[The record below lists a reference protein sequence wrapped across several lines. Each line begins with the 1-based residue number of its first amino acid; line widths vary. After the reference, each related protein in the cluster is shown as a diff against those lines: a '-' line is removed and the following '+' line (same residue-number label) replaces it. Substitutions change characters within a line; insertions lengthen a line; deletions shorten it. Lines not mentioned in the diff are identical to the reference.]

1 MPSSARVYARL
12 QNLLRRSVFDVSDVV
27 ELVCVDAGLAA
38 GVVRL
43 GNSVHFC
50 HGSPVESVHEAIN
63 RVGIREI
70 NRIVGQT
77 VTGQLFMGKLPL
89 YRIDGEALSQN
100 SLATALAMSFL
111 AKASN
116 EDERAAYTLGLLR
129 PVGRLALQRL
139 ATTSVIIPPPALPET
154 GNAAA
159 AEAWE
164 RNTFGVSNVEML
176 ALLMAEWGFE
186 PMLCLAAKHHLL
198 PGTDARHNRLSALL
212 HVACWTAETMDKGL
226 PGEKGAWSLDDA
238 ILELAG
244 LRENMPHEC
253 VLETRTELN
262 RLVAMSPRQAVA

>member
-12 QNLLRRSVFDVSDVV
+12 QNLLCRPFFDVSDVV

-70 NRIVGQT
+70 NHIVGQT
-77 VTGQLFMGKLPL
+77 VGGQLFMGKLPL
-89 YRIDGEALSQN
+89 YRTDGEALSQN

-111 AKASN
+111 AKASH

-139 ATTSVIIPPPALPET
+139 ATPSGAMPPPALPET
-154 GNAAA
+154 ANAATA
-159 AEAWE
+159 LAWE
-164 RNTFGVSNVEML
+164 RNTFGVSNVEVL

-186 PMLCLAAKHHLL
+186 PMLCMAAKHHLL

-212 HVACWTAETMDKGL
+212 HVAGWTAEMMDKGL

-238 ILELAG
+238 ILDLAG
-244 LRENMPHEC
+244 LRENIPHEC
-253 VLETRTELN
+253 ILETRTELN
-262 RLVAMSPRQAVA
+262 RLRTMSSRQAA